1 MRTFTKA
8 LSVSLVHLA
17 KQHPLVYEC
26 CALGPLQTFGDLFE
40 LLLGA
45 LTFLLRYLTI
55 FVTVHIKRWFVDKVE
70 SVPLRHDD
78 ASTGA
83 FDLHELLI
91 DISILVVLLFGQFL
105 LHSFVFVV

>member
-1 MRTFTKA
+1 MRA
-8 LSVSLVHLA
+8 LSQSLVHLA
-17 KQHPLVYEC
+17 KQHPLVHEC
-26 CALGPLQTFGDLFE
+26 CTLRPLQTFSDLFE
-40 LLLGA
+40 LLLGT
-45 LTFLLRYLTI
+45 LTFLLRHLTI
-55 FVTVHIKRWFVDKVE
+55 LLTVHIKRWFVDKVE

-83 FDLHELLI
+83 FDLHEFLI